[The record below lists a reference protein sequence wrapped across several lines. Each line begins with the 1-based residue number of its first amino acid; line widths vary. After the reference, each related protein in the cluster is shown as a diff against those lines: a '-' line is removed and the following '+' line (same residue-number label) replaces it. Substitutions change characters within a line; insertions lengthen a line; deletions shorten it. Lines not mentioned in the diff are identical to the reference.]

1 MGSCTV
7 PSYRTVFRSALV
19 LSLILSLAL
28 LAGCAMPGFLKPQK
42 PEKPAQ
48 PRGTTVALVVPSG
61 KVASIVTALTSGA
74 RLAAQQQAGTR
85 PVTVRVIATQGNWL
99 QELAALPENTVI
111 GGPLSE
117 ASYKKMKAAGIMD
130 KKVVFAFL
138 GKLDAGDEGTVAWRF
153 YPSLEDQIDAVVKL
167 SVDRLDI
174 RTMASFGPADNF
186 SVAATNLLEQKL
198 AAQNIILQ
206 RISAGSNPATWG
218 EQLKPYINTQTD
230 EATGALIPQTPF
242 EAVFL
247 PDSWRRLGSVHTAF
261 ASNGEDRLVMLGTM
275 LWDGFNTRGT
285 QNASQYTLVAYP
297 SAFVRSTAPAS
308 LAKTNFATFWGALG
322 YDFVRFASRLNVQG
336 RPASPRV
343 SAAARQAALMDFAMA
358 PISYDA
364 GGKASQRLVMVQPG
378 LAGPVPVDLNT
389 MRAARAAAQQRVEDR
404 RLQATEAEAAQAAQP
419 VQPVQGTMAPVQ
431 APGLPG
437 PDTGKPIM
445 RTTPHSSYKLSL
457 PGTR

>member
-1 MGSCTV
+1 M

-74 RLAAQQQAGTR
+74 RLAAQQQAGTG

-186 SVAATNLLEQKL
+186 SVAVTAVIDNILVLEVHIRQETGIRGDISVLYRKSL
-198 AAQNIILQ
+198 SVNPLMLIL
-206 RISAGSNPATWG
+206 SKELESC
-218 EQLKPYINTQTD
+218 PY
-230 EATGALIPQTPF
+230 P
-242 EAVFL
+242 
-247 PDSWRRLGSVHTAF
+247 
-261 ASNGEDRLVMLGTM
+261 
-275 LWDGFNTRGT
+275 
-285 QNASQYTLVAYP
+285 
-297 SAFVRSTAPAS
+297 
-308 LAKTNFATFWGALG
+308 LG
-322 YDFVRFASRLNVQG
+322 YHITVRVL
-336 RPASPRV
+336 SP
-343 SAAARQAALMDFAMA
+343 
-358 PISYDA
+358 P
-364 GGKASQRLVMVQPG
+364 
-378 LAGPVPVDLNT
+378 
-389 MRAARAAAQQRVEDR
+389 
-404 RLQATEAEAAQAAQP
+404 LQIHRYEGIVLTSH
-419 VQPVQGTMAPVQ
+419 
-431 APGLPG
+431 L
-437 PDTGKPIM
+437 
-445 RTTPHSSYKLSL
+445 LL
-457 PGTR
+457 